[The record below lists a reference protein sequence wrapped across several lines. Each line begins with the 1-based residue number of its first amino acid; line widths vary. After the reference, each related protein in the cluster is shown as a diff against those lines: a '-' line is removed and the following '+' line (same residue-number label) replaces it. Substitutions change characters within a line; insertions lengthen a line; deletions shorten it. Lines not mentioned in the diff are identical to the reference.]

1 MHVSKKQ
8 WRKVMANEPV
18 DQKETEKEATNK
30 EYQAKVDAL
39 NANRTGIGTR
49 AAYGYTRGKGSMP
62 FIYERFDESQPD
74 TLPKSMQEFVAV
86 AKVTDDASLTKLAVA
101 GLNEKLYTEASDPI
115 AEHVNPS
122 WDDETKTR
130 FRLVVRNYMV
140 GVGAS
145 LDDSVALI
153 KPGFEKAL
161 AAKK

>member
-1 MHVSKKQ
+1 
-8 WRKVMANEPV
+8 MAEV
-18 DQKETEKEATNK
+18 LDVKETEKEATNK
-30 EYQAKVDAL
+30 EYQAKIDAL
-39 NANRTGIGTR
+39 NANRTGVGTR

-62 FIYERFDESQPD
+62 FIYERFDDAQQD
-74 TLPKSMQEFVAV
+74 TLPKSMQEFVSTTKV
-86 AKVTDDASLTKLAVA
+86 AGDAELTKLAIA
-101 GLNEKLYTEASDPI
+101 GYNEKLYTEASDPI

-145 LDDSVALI
+145 LDDSVSLI